1 MSRQLYERLL
11 GTSFARLPAAL
22 RRFHG
27 RPGGTAAFAMEVTHE
42 PGFLRN
48 AVASA
53 LRMPVAAAPT
63 PGTLVVTVRGDR
75 EVWVRTFPDMT
86 VRTTQWIDAGR
97 LIEEAGPLQFV
108 FAVDADE
115 RGMRLSQTGCRL
127 FGRPLP
133 HGLAPRVEAR
143 VRGDE
148 SGWNVLVSIGAPLL
162 GRIAT
167 YGGPVTPQP

>member
-1 MSRQLYERLL
+1 MQLYERLL

-22 RRFHG
+22 RRFHAQ
-27 RPGGTAAFAMEVTHE
+27 PGGTADFALEVTHE
-42 PGFLRN
+42 PGWLRN
-48 AVASA
+48 AVASV
-53 LRMPVAAAPT
+53 LRMPAAAARA

-75 EVWVRTFPDMT
+75 EVWMRTFPDVT
-86 VRTTQWIDAGR
+86 LRTTQWLDAGR
-97 LIEEAGPLQFV
+97 LVEEAGPLQFV
-108 FAVDADE
+108 FDIDADE
-115 RGMRLSQTGCRL
+115 RGLRLSQTGCRL

-133 HGLAPRVEAR
+133 RALAPRVEAA

-148 SGWNVLVSIGAPLL
+148 HGWSLLVSIAAPLL

>member
-1 MSRQLYERLL
+1 MQLYERLL

-27 RPGGTAAFAMEVTHE
+27 RAGGRADFALEVTHE

-48 AVASA
+48 AVARI
-53 LRMPVAAAPT
+53 LRMPAAAARA
-63 PGTLVVTVRGDR
+63 PGTLVVTVQGDR

-86 VRTTQWIDAGR
+86 RRTTQWIDAGR
-97 LIEEAGPLQFV
+97 LVEQAGAMQFL
-108 FAVDADE
+108 FAVDAGE
-115 RGMRLSQTGCRL
+115 RGMRFAQTGCRV

-133 HGLAPRVEAR
+133 RALAPRIETV
-143 VRGDE
+143 VRGDDV
-148 SGWNVLVSIGAPLL
+148 GWNVLVSIAVPLL

>member
-1 MSRQLYERLL
+1 YERLL

-27 RPGGTAAFAMEVTHE
+27 EPGGRAEFALEVTHE

-48 AVASA
+48 AVARA
-53 LRMPVAAAPT
+53 LRMPAAAARA
-63 PGTLVVTVRGDR
+63 PGTLVVSVRGDR
-75 EVWVRTFPDMT
+75 EIWARTFPDLT
-86 VRTTQWIDAGR
+86 LRTTQWIDAGR
-97 LIEEAGPLQFV
+97 LVEQAGPLQFV
-108 FAVDADE
+108 FDVDADE
-115 RGMRLSQTGCRL
+115 RGMRFSQTACRL
-127 FGRPLP
+127 FGRTLP
-133 HGLAPRVEAR
+133 RALAPRVETV

-148 SGWNVLVSIGAPLL
+148 RGWNVLVSIDAPVL

>member
-1 MSRQLYERLL
+1 MQLYERLL

-27 RPGGTAAFAMEVTHE
+27 QAGGRAGFALEVTHE

-48 AVASA
+48 AVARI
-53 LRMPVAAAPT
+53 LRMPTAAARA
-63 PGTLVVTVRGDR
+63 PGTLAVTVQGDR
-75 EVWVRTFPDMT
+75 ETWVRTFPGMT
-86 VRTTQWIDAGR
+86 LRTTQWVDAGR
-97 LIEEAGPLQFV
+97 LVEQAGAMQFL

-115 RGMRLSQTGCRL
+115 RGMRFSQTTCRM
-127 FGRPLP
+127 FGLTLP
-133 HGLAPRVEAR
+133 RALAPHVETV
-143 VRGDE
+143 VRGDDR
-148 SGWNVLVSIGAPLL
+148 GWDVLVSIAAPLL